1 MKVVLVVAWFV
12 LVVLP
17 SVITMLVPGTDW
29 VWLMV
34 GAFLWIVML
43 TQMRKRGGVQPQ

>member
-43 TQMRKRGGVQPQ
+43 TQLRKRKQAKPQ